1 MRLISGDPPRYS
13 TDWPTSISPLS
24 LEQLYAR
31 QMFMESAF
39 DPKAKSP
46 AGAMGLAQFMPVTVK
61 DMTERFGFEE
71 GWDPYDPQ
79 LAKEAQETYLESLL
93 GGSWNKGDQE
103 VKLAKALG
111 AYNYGVGNM
120 IKFLE
125 KEKKQGKD
133 IYTTTDWVDDLN
145 PETKQYIKGI
155 LYGFDDNTKTT
166 EASFEKKL
174 PSYLEYYP
182 QRREYFGMS
191 KQKPE
196 QYETKQE
203 EGKETVEKMSSAVDS
218 RLENAF
224 KILKRDNPK
233 YPHGGRHTA
242 AASSTSVSMPQAP
255 REYLDQTPTIE
266 DVLNRSVY
274 DIDRAGLPSQFDTFY
289 QYTGA
294 DDLTQLIASLAN
306 AKDGRYAEAALAP
319 LLMVLPPALGKRLQ
333 AVVKKTDG
341 MATSATIST
350 SPIFKEIDD
359 ISAEVMQFR
368 QTNPEAVDQAM
379 QEMAPDLFAN
389 DYGLD
394 RLFGQRQRAL
404 GYTGSY
410 GPKNKAGSAVGGHLG
425 PTREASQELLGGAP
439 IALGDMLGMDMLA
452 GTPSERAVVNALRH
466 QHHGSGGGT
475 GLLSASEMQRMSR
488 DVELNRVPIP
498 GAKYSVVRGSDPM
511 QLRTPEMREGDIIK
525 SLSQKS
531 DGRYG
536 GNQRLVSTSPQSLE
550 DLYSQF
556 GDDVSSF
563 GPAHMD
569 VPVQQ
574 MVNNLDTHPNFSKI
588 NPQSQKKLMQY
599 ASEFGGDVEG
609 DEVFMDMLDTY
620 GMGDVS
626 TAIKKEKGLVPSMS
640 MSLSDDIPMDITL
653 PEMDPRNTSFKIIKT
668 KGMPAVR
675 PQLYYPSRRVSGAFG
690 AEDEV
695 SLAAKQAFRVLGKET
710 ESGIP
715 TLLLR
720 PELGA
725 RFKYVK
731 GGKYRVKKS

>member
-1 MRLISGDPPRYS
+1 
-13 TDWPTSISPLS
+13 
-24 LEQLYAR
+24 
-31 QMFMESAF
+31 MFMESAF

-79 LAKEAQETYLESLL
+79 LAKEAQETYLMSLL

-125 KEKKQGKD
+125 KEKKLGKD
-133 IYTTTDWVDDLN
+133 IYTATDWVDDLN

-191 KQKPE
+191 QETPE
-196 QYETKQE
+196 QYKSKQE
-203 EGKETVEKMSSAVDS
+203 EGKETVEKLPKSVDP
-218 RLENAF
+218 RLQNAF

-242 AASSTSVSMPQAP
+242 TASSTAVSMPQAP
-255 REYLDQTPTIE
+255 REYLDQTPTLE
-266 DVLNRSVY
+266 DFLYGSIY
-274 DIDRAGLPSQFDTFY
+274 DIDPAGLPSQFDTFFE
-289 QYTGA
+289 YTGA
-294 DDLTQLIASLAN
+294 DDLTQIIASLAQ
-306 AKDGRYAEAALAP
+306 AKDGNYAQAALGP
-319 LLMVLPPALGKRLQ
+319 LLMVLPPALGKRLSG
-333 AVVKKTDG
+333 AVRKVDIEAGPSMKPD
-341 MATSATIST
+341 
-350 SPIFKEIDD
+350 SPVFKEIDD
-359 ISAEVMQFR
+359 ISAEIMNFR

-379 QEMAPDLFAN
+379 QEIAPNLYAN

-394 RLFGQRQRAL
+394 RVFGNRQRAL

-410 GPKNKAGSAVGGHLG
+410 GPENIAGSAVGGKAG
-425 PTREASQELLGGAP
+425 PMRSASSELLGGAP
-439 IALGDMLGMDMLA
+439 IALGDMRGMDMLA

-466 QHHGSGGGT
+466 QSHGSSPGT
-475 GLLSASEMQRMSR
+475 GLLSADEMQRMAR
-488 DVELNRVPIP
+488 DVELHRVPVP

-511 QLRTPEMREGDIIK
+511 ELRTTEMRQGDIIR
-525 SLSQKS
+525 SLSQTS
-531 DGRYG
+531 GGRYRG
-536 GNQRLVSTSPQSLE
+536 GERLVSTSPQPMG

-556 GDDVSSF
+556 GDVIYD
-563 GPAHMD
+563 GPEIDEM
-569 VPVQQ
+569 
-574 MVNNLDTHPNFSKI
+574 LDALEGHPNFSKI
-588 NPQSQKKLMQY
+588 PPASQKKILKY
-599 ASEFGGDVEG
+599 ASEWGTNAEG
-609 DEVFMDMLDTY
+609 DEVFLDMLDAH
-620 GMGDVS
+620 GMGNVKS
-626 TAIKKEKGLVPSMS
+626 AIQKEQGVPSLS
-640 MSLSDDIPMDITL
+640 MNLFEDPVFPSPRPDL
-653 PEMDPRNTSFKIIKT
+653 PEIDPRNTSFKIIRT
-668 KGMPAVR
+668 EGMPAVR
-675 PQLYYPSRRVSGAFG
+675 PQLYYPNRRVGGAFG

-695 SLAAKQAFRVLGKET
+695 SLASKQAFRVLGNET
-710 ESGIP
+710 EEGIP
-715 TLLLR
+715 LLLLR

-725 RFKYVK
+725 KFKYVK